1 MKNILVICSNI
12 IVAFQ
17 IKSHYLNVKNDNKYI
32 FFIEKNNY
40 TEEIINI
47 FKSFKYKEIYKL
59 NPIEQPIY
67 FNLIKLY
74 NFNKI
79 RKYNNQLQNKL
90 KKVKKLKN
98 ILKRE
103 YSEVCFSND
112 NLSKLILHKKKI
124 LKKYFSHSLTDFLIH
139 YKYLDIITYIK
150 RTIED
155 YINNNFF
162 NIYKPS
168 SSNTKI
174 YCIFNHFRKNKLLY
188 SIDKNKFKNTFV
200 ENVNFKKKKLFQNK
214 KINLIN
220 ISIPYAYYKKKYP
233 NKILKNYVDFFQNQI
248 LNKILINSSEVYV
261 FKFKK
266 SIPKNI
272 QKKIINKFQ
281 VNFKNFVI
289 ILYTKKITGTNS
301 LEKFVY
307 SYNVQN
313 YFSNFSSSM
322 FFTKL
327 IKPKI
332 KIYNFSDRIDNYW
345 KDKQSLLFKNHRQN
359 QSNLLKLLNQYK
371 KIWTNI

>member
-67 FNLIKLY
+67 FNLIRLY

-90 KKVKKLKN
+90 KKVKRLKN
-98 ILKRE
+98 ILNRE

-112 NLSKLILHKKKI
+112 NLSKLILYKKRI

-139 YKYLDIITYIK
+139 YKYLNIFTYIK
-150 RTIED
+150 RIIED

-162 NIYKPS
+162 HINKPS
-168 SSNTKI
+168 SRNTKI
-174 YCIFNHFRKNKLLY
+174 YCIFDHFRKKKLLY
-188 SIDKNKFKNTFV
+188 SIDKNKFKNIFL
-200 ENVNFKKKKLFQNK
+200 ENINFKKKKLFQNK

-248 LNKILINSSEVYV
+248 LNKILINSSEVYI
-261 FKFKK
+261 FKFKE

-289 ILYTKKITGTNS
+289 ILYTKKNTGTNS

-307 SYNVQN
+307 SYNVKS

-359 QSNLLKLLNQYK
+359 QSNLLKLVNQYK

>member
-1 MKNILVICSNI
+1 M
-12 IVAFQ
+12 
-17 IKSHYLNVKNDNKYI
+17 
-32 FFIEKNNY
+32 
-40 TEEIINI
+40 
-47 FKSFKYKEIYKL
+47 
-59 NPIEQPIY
+59 
-67 FNLIKLY
+67 
-74 NFNKI
+74 
-79 RKYNNQLQNKL
+79 
-90 KKVKKLKN
+90 
-98 ILKRE
+98 
-103 YSEVCFSND
+103 
-112 NLSKLILHKKKI
+112 
-124 LKKYFSHSLTDFLIH
+124 
-139 YKYLDIITYIK
+139 
-150 RTIED
+150 
-155 YINNNFF
+155 
-162 NIYKPS
+162 
-168 SSNTKI
+168 
-174 YCIFNHFRKNKLLY
+174 
-188 SIDKNKFKNTFV
+188 
-200 ENVNFKKKKLFQNK
+200 
-214 KINLIN
+214 IN

-248 LNKILINSSEVYV
+248 LNKILINTSDVYI
-261 FKFKK
+261 FKFKE

-307 SYNVQN
+307 SYNVKN